1 MSAWVFP
8 TTADA
13 GMRVYAPNLSTLM
26 VDAALGVQSYLIST
40 SAVSRIQELPRHTG
54 EWRVRAEHSRHD
66 STMLFVA
73 WLDEILYRNEVHQ
86 QWLTEAHLR
95 IEESIEGLEI
105 VAQISWVNGSE
116 IEREIEIKAVTT
128 HELQVSQVD
137 AGQTVPG
144 GHEDVPDFV
153 GPGWYAN
160 VVFDI

>member
-1 MSAWVFP
+1 
-8 TTADA
+8 
-13 GMRVYAPNLSTLM
+13 
-26 VDAALGVQSYLIST
+26 
-40 SAVSRIQELPRHTG
+40 
-54 EWRVRAEHSRHD
+54 
-66 STMLFVA
+66 MLFVA